1 VSLHVD
7 LTGEVALV
15 TGASSG
21 LGLHMARTLA
31 RAGAAVVLAARRLE
45 RVEAEARALEA
56 EGRRAIGL
64 PLDVTDPPSVA
75 AAFARTREVLGTPT
89 VLVANAG
96 IAHTDRALE
105 LDPAT
110 FRSVLATDL
119 EGAFLV
125 AQAAARAMVEA
136 KLGGSIVTVASILGL
151 RVAGGVAAYAAAK
164 AGLVHLTRALAL
176 EWARF
181 GIRVNALAPGYIE
194 TDLNRAFF
202 ASEAG
207 RAMVARI
214 PQRRLGR
221 VEDLDGPLLLLASN
235 ASAYMT
241 GTVLVVDGGH
251 LVSSL

>member
-1 VSLHVD
+1 MSLSAD
-7 LTGEVALV
+7 LSGKVALV

-31 RAGAAVVLAARRLE
+31 RAGAAVALAARRLE
-45 RVEAEARALEA
+45 RIEAEARPLRA
-56 EGRRAIGL
+56 EGRRAVAV
-64 PLDVTDPPSVA
+64 PLDVTDPRSVEEGLARARA
-75 AAFARTREVLGTPT
+75 ALGTVT
-89 VLVANAG
+89 VLVNNAG

-105 LDPAT
+105 LPPAT
-110 FRSVLATDL
+110 FRSVLATNL

-125 AQAAARAMVEA
+125 AQAAARAMIEA
-136 KLGGSIVTVASILGL
+136 KVGGSIVNVASILGF
-151 RVAGGVAAYAAAK
+151 RVAGRVAAYAASK
-164 AGLVHLTRALAL
+164 AGLVRLTEALAL

-194 TDLNRAFF
+194 TDLNREFF

-207 RAMVARI
+207 KAMIARV

-221 VEDLDGPLLLLASN
+221 MEDLDGPLLLLASD

-241 GTVLVVDGGH
+241 GTTIVVDGGH